1 MDLKLKQV
9 RESTGKTQEQV
20 AQELGIPL
28 GTYRNWEQTAR
39 GLNTKKLIMLAD
51 YYGVSTDTILGTRF
65 AQSIDDQVQRSN
77 RTKIETL
84 LINASRNLN
93 DEGNDRLLEYADD
106 LIRSGKYQKIRV
118 PDSAIPGTISA

>member
-51 YYGVSTDTILGTRF
+51 YYGVSTDTILGRALRNPLMTRC
-65 AQSIDDQVQRSN
+65 SEVTGLKSRRS
-77 RTKIETL
+77 
-84 LINASRNLN
+84 
-93 DEGNDRLLEYADD
+93 
-106 LIRSGKYQKIRV
+106 
-118 PDSAIPGTISA
+118 

>member
-20 AQELGIPL
+20 AQELGIPV

-51 YYGVSTDTILGTRF
+51 YFGVSTDTILGTRF
-65 AQSIDDQVQRSN
+65 AQSIDDQVQRSY

-93 DEGNDRLLEYADD
+93 DDGNARLLEYADD
-106 LIRSGKYQKIRV
+106 LIRSGKYQKNEV
-118 PDSAIPGTISA
+118 QNNTASQSISA